1 MRRTAIAL
9 TGLLAMLTA
18 GCGLSFQNMPIGR
31 APAGESY
38 PIVAEFED
46 ASSLPVGGIVRLGQS
61 AVGRVESID
70 VAGFTAVV
78 RVNIAADVR
87 IPAGTTARL
96 QLPSPLGEE
105 YMLLRPP
112 DRPAPGVLGP
122 ESVIT
127 LADTSRGPDIENLF
141 AALGALLNGSGLQ
154 QVSTIVTETN
164 KALDGRADEVRG
176 LLDRLSTV
184 LTALER
190 HRDKITNTLDV
201 VDRLATFTRANQ
213 ASIDAALT
221 DIAPG
226 IQALLEQKET
236 FDELAAR
243 IGPLADAVQGVVG
256 PTRAELKRLAAN
268 IRPPLD
274 ALAAMN
280 DRIDTVLADVAA
292 LGPNLTALVPGD
304 YIAADA
310 QLDVPAIVTNLLK
323 QLATSGPEKLLN
335 PGGPEQLLGGESD
348 D

>member
-1 MRRTAIAL
+1 MRRIAIAALALL
-9 TGLLAMLTA
+9 TS
-18 GCGLSFQNMPIGR
+18 GCGLSFQNLPVGR

-38 PIVAEFED
+38 PIVAEFSD
-46 ASSLPVGGIVRLGQS
+46 ASNLPVGGIVRLGQS

-78 RVNIAADVR
+78 RVNIAADVQ

-105 YMLLRPP
+105 YLLLRPP

-122 ESVIT
+122 GAVIALT
-127 LADTSRGPDIENLF
+127 DTSRGPDIENLF
-141 AALGALLNGSGLQ
+141 AALGGLLSGSGLQ
-154 QVSTIVTETN
+154 QVSTIVEETN

-184 LTALER
+184 LAALQK
-190 HRDKITNTLDV
+190 HRDRITNTLDV
-201 VDRLATFTRANQ
+201 VDRLTTYTRANQ

-226 IQALLEQKET
+226 IQALLSQRET
-236 FDELAAR
+236 FDELVHR
-243 IGPLADAVQGVVG
+243 LTPLADAVQGVVG
-256 PTRAELKRLAAN
+256 PTRGELKRLAAN
-268 IRPPLD
+268 LGPPLD

-280 DRIDTVLADVAA
+280 DRLDRVLANVAA
-292 LGPNLTALVPGD
+292 LGPNISGLIPGD
-304 YIAADA
+304 YITADGH
-310 QLDVPAIVTNLLK
+310 LDVPALVTRLLE
-323 QLATSGPEKLLN
+323 QLATDGPKKLLN
-335 PGGPEQLLGGESD
+335 PGGPEQLLGAAD